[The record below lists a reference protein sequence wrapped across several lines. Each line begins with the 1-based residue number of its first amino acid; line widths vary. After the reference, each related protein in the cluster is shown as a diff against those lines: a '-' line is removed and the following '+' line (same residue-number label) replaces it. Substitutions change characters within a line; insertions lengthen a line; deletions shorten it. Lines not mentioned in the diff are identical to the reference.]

1 MTKFLTL
8 FKRPLRV
15 PVIIHCLLSIVNCLL
30 LRTTPYHHLN
40 NAGILH
46 KVRTRNLQSALLL
59 SYFYIRKQAIKTLNT
74 KRGTRMTKDGRRN
87 AEGRKYREQHTVGRL

>member
-1 MTKFLTL
+1 MTKFLTV
-8 FKRPLRV
+8 FKRPLWA

-46 KVRTRNLQSALLL
+46 NDSTRNLQSALLL
-59 SYFYIRKQAIKTLNT
+59 CYFYIRKQAI
-74 KRGTRMTKDGRRN
+74 N
-87 AEGRKYREQHTVGRL
+87 AER